1 MKKTDQAP
9 NLTILLGMW
18 KFFKSPCLYW
28 AVLFKDEEF
37 EAHCIIVVSV
47 SLASNMSQFSWRM
60 FTCLNSSGRR
70 VKQYIRTIFYI
81 RLWYSTILFKNNTWN
96 KSDLP
101 MTLQRMKSFNYKEKN
116 EKGLLLVFFQHVNS
130 LITLHLRWKRMTNI
144 CKSQPRNC
152 LHEINCKQILYNTNQ
167 IKFKKIYKNE
177 VWNMLPISMISN
189 VWGLILKQS

>member
-116 EKGLLLVFFQHVNS
+116 QKGLLLVFFSTREQSHYTAFEVEKNDK
-130 LITLHLRWKRMTNI
+130 HMQ
-144 CKSQPRNC
+144 KSAQK
-152 LHEINCKQILYNTNQ
+152 LST
-167 IKFKKIYKNE
+167 
-177 VWNMLPISMISN
+177 WNKL
-189 VWGLILKQS
+189 